1 MSYGE
6 QQKKEIETIT
16 ERTITVKLTD
26 TDCEKL
32 VHICG
37 EHNLTVGQLIGNFIG
52 DLVCGT
58 HSNGSDERDLAEQ
71 WFKCCWFGMF
81 PEISEVSRKR

>member
-16 ERTITVKLTD
+16 ERTITVKLSD

-37 EHNLTVGQLIGNFIG
+37 EHNLTVGQLIGNSAVLTPTEAMKEI
-52 DLVCGT
+52 LQ
-58 HSNGSDERDLAEQ
+58 SSGSSVAGLECFQ
-71 WFKCCWFGMF
+71 
-81 PEISEVSRKR
+81 RKHY

>member
-16 ERTITVKLTD
+16 ERTITVKLSD

-37 EHNLTVGQLIGNFIG
+37 EHNLTVGQLIGNII
-52 DLVCGT
+52 C
-58 HSNGSDERDLAEQ
+58 
-71 WFKCCWFGMF
+71 
-81 PEISEVSRKR
+81 

>member
-16 ERTITVKLTD
+16 ERTITVKLSD

-32 VHICG
+32 VHIW
-37 EHNLTVGQLIGNFIG
+37 
-52 DLVCGT
+52 
-58 HSNGSDERDLAEQ
+58 RA
-71 WFKCCWFGMF
+71 
-81 PEISEVSRKR
+81 